1 MDGKI
6 VQSDKS
12 AGPQV
17 ERGWDSVDEEMRK
30 HRCWEVPEDMFRDWG
45 PALGGGGVGGAR
57 L

>member
-30 HRCWEVPEDMFRDWG
+30 HRCWEVPEDMFRDWS
-45 PALGGGGVGGAR
+45 PALSGGGGGGAR